1 MEQGKLTDVVR
12 DALRYAN
19 EEAERLGSC
28 VIMPEHLLLGLLRH
42 GKNKAVDVLM
52 RLYVDLNDLR
62 DRLENNIRKEAKP
75 VEKQP
80 NLTLTFSDETTRVM
94 VFMKLEQRRSG
105 EQEINESHLLLALL
119 KLADGGVAK
128 VLNGYEVDYES
139 VNHYLRLESGMQD
152 VMDGHD
158 LSSQDVPDE
167 EPSSSSSYHTHTAS
181 RHSDT
186 PALDSFGTD
195 MSVAAREGRLDP
207 VIGRDKEIERIAQIL
222 SRKKKNNPVL
232 IGDPGVGKSAIAEGL
247 ALRIVRGE
255 VSHALLN
262 KRVVSLDLAAMVA
275 GTKWRGQFEE
285 RVKAVLEELKH
296 HKEIILFI
304 DEIHTIVGAGNAA
317 GSFDA
322 ANMLKPALARGE
334 IQCIGATTPDEY
346 RQSVEKDGALE
357 RRFQKVMVEPTTEE
371 ETLDILRNIQSLYEE
386 YHGVKYTDEA
396 IQACVRLTGRYVSN
410 RCFPDKAI
418 DALDESGSRAHVQ
431 NVHIPEPL
439 RALEREVEA
448 ARQEKEEAVRDQ
460 SFEVA
465 AQARDKERSA
475 RERLATLRA
484 HWEEE
489 ERSERKTVTADDVAV
504 VVSMMSGVPV
514 QRIAHDE
521 GQRLI
526 HMAELL
532 KSRVIGQ
539 DAAVDAVVKSIKR
552 NRLGLKDPRR
562 PVGSF
567 IFLGP
572 TGVGK
577 TFLAQTL
584 AEQMFGDKDAVVRV
598 DMSEYM
604 EKYAVSRM
612 IGSPPGYVGYDQGGQ
627 LTEKVRRKPYCIV
640 LFDEIEKAHQ
650 DVFNV
655 LLQLL
660 DEGRLTDGQGRS
672 VDFRNTIV
680 IMTSNVGTRQL
691 KDFGKGVGFSSKED
705 DDRWAGGMNGEYARG
720 IIQKALNKTFS
731 PEFLNRVD
739 EVVIFDQLEK
749 SSLERIAR
757 IELDKLR
764 KRVNELGYDFELSDE
779 ALAFVASKGYDV
791 QNGARP
797 LKRAVQRYVED
808 LIGEEMLKTLGK
820 KKRKTVKL
828 SIALSASADTLQI
841 VS

>member
-431 NVHIPEPL
+431 NVQIPEPL

-448 ARQEKEEAVRDQ
+448 ARQEKDEAVRDQ

-484 HWEEE
+484 QWEEE

-691 KDFGKGVGFSSKED
+691 KDFGKGVGFSSIED

-797 LKRAVQRYVED
+797 LKRVVQRYVED